1 MAEECDQR
9 KLAAI
14 LAADVA
20 AYSRL
25 MGEDDAGTRARFNAH
40 LHELIEPAIASRL
53 GRIVKTKGDALL
65 VEFASVV
72 DGVQCAVEI
81 QKGMAERDTDVPDD
95 QRIEFRIGVN
105 VAARLEGLAEP
116 GGSVA

>member
-1 MAEECDQR
+1 MAEERVQR
-9 KLAAI
+9 RLAAI

-20 AYSRL
+20 GYSRL

-40 LHELIEPAIASRL
+40 LHELIEPAIASRR
-53 GRIVKTKGDALL
+53 GRIPKTTGDALL

-81 QKGMAERDTDVPDD
+81 QKRAWRSAISTCPTT
-95 QRIEFRIGVN
+95 R
-105 VAARLEGLAEP
+105 
-116 GGSVA
+116 GSSSASASISAT